1 MKAQFYFLPVLL
13 LVASPIHQGMAV
25 HASNPI
31 VPVKVAVASF
41 AQLSN
46 LNDFIRDDHQVGT
59 PTFPFINAQGAVMTN
74 STGQTSS
81 LFTKTQMAKA
91 NPTSPGF
98 STYFVMDIYKTNS
111 GVPADGYVFTLA
123 NNTSTLGSTGGG
135 LGYQNVPQSVGII
148 FDYFQNNNLEIVA
161 STDVFTNGSLT
172 SRTGSAFDN
181 SFLSLWSNTPLNQK
195 VRSMHTWIEYNT
207 NTSSIEI
214 RVSPDNATR
223 PTNATRLQTN
233 LTLNQISEFYY
244 AGFSAATGGSSMGTV
259 LNRWYFASEFIQGG
273 INLNANTYAVDN
285 TPPTA
290 PTISTSLNNNQYSLT
305 VSGGTDD
312 NAISG
317 YQVKKP
323 GGNWITYQTPIL
335 MDTVGVYEARSVDTV
350 GNFSTSLST
359 IGLWRIQF
367 LGYATVLKTM
377 DVLSDS
383 VYTISELLSDST
395 YRYST
400 WFYNNERIQEIAY
413 PTQSIQLYGE
423 GVRYV
428 YHLQFNLQ
436 GGTPSSPLPLT
447 YTLGSVW
454 GNPQLTLEGHTFE
467 GWFLDGAYTIPFE
480 ESLIDLSQATIELF
494 AKFTPIQLLIYLYDG
509 VSNLPWVEINTYYGS
524 LIAPLIVNHVPSREG
539 YTFIGWTLDEQGQL
553 ELISETTLSTATSLY
568 AQWTINAY
576 TLSFDVNGGSTI
588 MPLTLDFQS
597 LLNLSSPTKEGFTFQ
612 GWYMDEALSIVF
624 NLTTMPAES
633 LTLYAKWTVNQYTI
647 TFITSGGTLI
657 PSITE
662 DFGSTL
668 ITPSSPI
675 REGYTFE
682 GWYRD
687 EPLTTKVDFPST
699 MPAYD
704 LTLYAKWI
712 INTHTVRFYDH
723 ESELIQTT
731 ELNYGLTITSIP
743 TLIRPGYRFLG
754 WSLNAQPV
762 DFSTFTMPDQSVTFT
777 PLFEGISVELKF
789 YTGHTILSIEATSGQ
804 AIGALPT
811 LPVNPNYDFL
821 GWSLAPLDET
831 QLINETYIVPNV
843 ETLRLFPV
851 WIENHSPIQTLKPN
865 DGMIMAHTDVTA
877 WMVII
882 SLIGIVFVY
891 TFKALKEE
899 YNHAD

>member
-1 MKAQFYFLPVLL
+1 MNLLIGDYTKNIAKFKNTNSFERMRPFVYNNEIVKARFYFLPVLL
-13 LVASPIHQGMAV
+13 LVASPIHQGIAAN
-25 HASNPI
+25 ASNPTI
-31 VPVKVAVASF
+31 PVKVAVASF
-41 AQLSN
+41 AQLPD

-111 GVPADGYVFTLA
+111 DVPADGYVFTLA

-135 LGYQNVPQSVGII
+135 YQNVPDSVGII
-148 FDYFQNNNLEIVA
+148 FDYFKNNNLEIVA

-181 SFLSLWSNTPLNQK
+181 AFLSLWSNTPLNQK
-195 VRSMHTWIEYNT
+195 VRSMHTWIEYNS

-244 AGFSAATGGSSMGTV
+244 AGFSAATGGYSMGTA
-259 LNRWYFASEFIQGG
+259 LNQWYFASEFIQGG
-273 INLNANTYAVDN
+273 INLNTNIYAVDN

-290 PTISTSLNNNQYSLT
+290 PTISTSFNYDQYSLA

-323 GGNWITYQTPIL
+323 GGNWITFQTPIL

-350 GNFSTSLST
+350 GNFSTSVST

-367 LGYATVLKTM
+367 MGYTTVLKTM

-383 VYTISELLSDST
+383 VYIISELLSDST

-400 WFYNNERIQEIAY
+400 WFYNNEQVEEIAY

-423 GVRYV
+423 GIRYV
-428 YHLQFNLQ
+428 YNLQFNLQ
-436 GGTPSSPLPLT
+436 GGTPSSPLPLI

-454 GNPQLTLEGHTFE
+454 ENPQLTLEGHTFE
-467 GWFLDGAYTIPFE
+467 GWYLDEAHTIPFE

-494 AKFTPIQLLIYLYDG
+494 AKFTPIQLLIHLYDG
-509 VSNLPWVEINTYYGS
+509 VSNLPWVEINSYYGS
-524 LIAPLIVNHVPSREG
+524 LIAPLITSHVPTREG
-539 YTFIGWTLDEQGQL
+539 YTFIGWTLDEEGQL
-553 ELISETTLSTATSLY
+553 ELLSETTLSTSTSLY
-568 AQWTINAY
+568 AQ
-576 TLSFDVNGGSTI
+576 
-588 MPLTLDFQS
+588 
-597 LLNLSSPTKEGFTFQ
+597 
-612 GWYMDEALSIVF
+612 
-624 NLTTMPAES
+624 
-633 LTLYAKWTVNQYTI
+633 
-647 TFITSGGTLI
+647 
-657 PSITE
+657 
-662 DFGSTL
+662 
-668 ITPSSPI
+668 
-675 REGYTFE
+675 
-682 GWYRD
+682 
-687 EPLTTKVDFPST
+687 
-699 MPAYD
+699 
-704 LTLYAKWI
+704 WI

-723 ESELIQTT
+723 ESLLIQTT
-731 ELNYGLTITSIP
+731 ELNYGSTISSIP
-743 TLIRPGYRFLG
+743 TLVRPGYQFLG
-754 WSLNAQPV
+754 WSLNGQPV
-762 DFSTFTMPDQSVTFT
+762 HFSTFTMPDQSVSFI
-777 PLFEGISVELKF
+777 PLFEGLSVELKF
-789 YTGHTILSIEATSGQ
+789 YTGETMLSIEATSGQ
-804 AIGALPT
+804 MIGSLPN
-811 LPVNPNYDFL
+811 LPVNPNYVFL

-843 ETLRLFPV
+843 ETLMLFPI
-851 WIENHSPIQTLKPN
+851 WIENHSPLQPLKPN
-865 DGMIMAHTDVTA
+865 DFIMMTPIDVTS
-877 WMVII
+877 WVVII
-882 SLIGIVFVY
+882 SLIGIVIIY
-891 TFKALKEE
+891 TYKALKEE
-899 YNHAD
+899 FNHAE